1 MLYFIEGGTDKISHI
16 KRIKTMG
23 NHNFNLKLAAV
34 LLVAFALAAQ
44 PAVVL
49 AEESIEEIVVVA
61 KSIKASTQSAIDA
74 KRMADNVADVISAD
88 AVGRFPDQNLAD
100 ALGRVPGISIERDQ
114 GQARYVSFRGSP
126 KRYTTTAFN
135 GVDVPGVENGRI
147 PRFDAYPSVIASQI
161 VANKAITAD
170 MPGESISGYIN
181 VKTFAP
187 GDVDGLAFSM
197 ELGVG
202 KQDLG
207 DGDMSK
213 TNARLSYSND
223 KFGVLIYGSE
233 NSREQVTDNREM
245 EYGSTSSRGSLA
257 PNQLEFRNYLLERT
271 DEAYGGTVEFYLD
284 NGGKV
289 YASTTN
295 TQFTDEE
302 ERNHWY
308 FYFPSGLPDNKG
320 VSPIA
325 DMRYL
330 LQNGFYDNQTNVNTI
345 GADLVFG
352 EWDLEAKYSDIET
365 KNDTWLP
372 FVFLNGKRGDP
383 ELTDVSYDF
392 SDPWDPVLSFDE
404 NIGDVRY
411 PTNLTVDAI
420 GGLDIDTDQ
429 FKFDASRAN
438 KLGVI
443 KAGFKYDSRDATG
456 GGAPLQTIASGP
468 HITQDQIALTRYGSW
483 NTEFT
488 NSINASY
495 VDNKEIYN
503 QMVADGLVKPDFEA
517 DEVLE
522 IQETILS
529 AYLMQTIDMDWG
541 NVVLGIRVEDTDY
554 ETTGIKLV
562 GAVAQP
568 LKVNQNYTNY
578 LPSAHLNWDLR
589 EDQKLRFSWSTG
601 ISRPT
606 YIEARAAGSIS
617 EIGESVSGGNPEL
630 DEEKSWGID
639 VAWEWYFNE
648 ASILSVTAF
657 HRSIDNVI
665 AESTVKVKGSV
676 YSDIA
681 GPDDF
686 WDLSSFDNGKDG
698 KLNGLEL
705 AYTARLDNYVDGFWS
720 GFGMEANLAA
730 ISSEYTTPDG
740 LKFDL
745 PGQSDLS
752 YNVSLFYEDH
762 GFMARLSYR
771 YRDAFA
777 DETETGA
784 VFGFTEAIYWD
795 EQSRVDLA
803 MRYDLEPLIGS
814 KASLFLNVNNLTN
827 ESDRQYAGNLWKPV
841 RIESYG
847 SRYLAG
853 IRFAL

>member
-1 MLYFIEGGTDKISHI
+1 MKKL
-16 KRIKTMG
+16 
-23 NHNFNLKLAAV
+23 NLKYFFVLVIAAV
-34 LLVAFALAAQ
+34 VGTQAPLLI
-44 PAVVL
+44 
-49 AEESIEEIVVVA
+49 AEDAIEEVVVQA

-114 GQARYVSFRGSP
+114 GQARYISFRGSP

-161 VANKAITAD
+161 IANKAITAD

-187 GDVDGLAFSM
+187 GDIDGWAFSA
-197 ELGVG
+197 ELGTG
-202 KQDLG
+202 EQDLG

-213 TNARLSYSND
+213 ANARLSYSND
-223 KFGVLIYGSE
+223 KFGILVYGSE
-233 NSREQVTDNREM
+233 NSRDQVTDNREM
-245 EYGSTSSRGSLA
+245 DYASSSTPGSLV
-257 PNQLEFRNYLLERT
+257 PKQIEYRNYLLERT
-271 DEAYGGTVEFYLD
+271 DEAYGGTIEFYLD

-302 ERNHWY
+302 QRNHWY
-308 FYFPSGLPDNKG
+308 FYFPSGLPANKG
-320 VSPIA
+320 VSPTG
-325 DMRYL
+325 DMRNL
-330 LQNGFYDNQTNVNTI
+330 LQYGFYDNQTNVNTI
-345 GADLVFG
+345 GADLTFG
-352 EWDLEAKYSDIET
+352 EWDIEVKYSDIET
-365 KNDTWLP
+365 VNETWLP
-372 FVFLNGKRGDP
+372 IIFLNGKGGDP
-383 ELTDVSYDF
+383 EISNVAYDF
-392 SDPWDPVLSFDE
+392 SDKWEPSVSFDE

-411 PTNLTVDAI
+411 PTNLTIDAI
-420 GGLDIDTDQ
+420 GALDIDTDQ

-438 KLGVI
+438 KWGVI

-456 GGAPLQTIASGP
+456 GGAPLQTIASGA
-468 HITQDQIALTRYGSW
+468 HITQDQIALARTGSW
-483 NTEFT
+483 ATEFSNT
-488 NSINASY
+488 INATY

-503 QMVADGLVKPDFEA
+503 QMVADGLVQPDFEE
-517 DEVLE
+517 DEALE
-522 IQETILS
+522 IEETILS
-529 AYLMQTIDMDWG
+529 AYLMQTIDMEWG
-541 NVVLGIRVEDTDY
+541 NIVLGVRVEDTDY

-562 GAVAQP
+562 GAVSQP
-568 LKVNQNYTNY
+568 LKVSQSYTNV
-578 LPSAHLNWDLR
+578 LPSAHVNWDFR
-589 EDQKLRFSWSTG
+589 DDQKLRFSFSTG

-617 EIGESVSGGNPEL
+617 EIGEAVTGGNPEL
-630 DEEKSWGID
+630 DEEKSWGVD
-639 VAWEWYFNE
+639 LAWEWYFNE
-648 ASILSVTAF
+648 ASLLSVTAF

-665 AESTVKVKGSV
+665 AESTVKVKGSI
-676 YSDIA
+676 YSDFA
-681 GPDDF
+681 APDDL

-698 KLNGLEL
+698 KLHGLEL
-705 AYTARLDNYVDGFWS
+705 AYTARLDNYLDGFWA
-720 GFGMEANLAA
+720 GFGMEANLTA

-740 LKFDL
+740 LEFDL

-752 YNVSLFYEDH
+752 YNISLFYEDH

-784 VFGFTEAIYWD
+784 VFGFAEPIYWD

-803 MRYDLEPLIGS
+803 MRYDLEPLIGY
-814 KASLFLNVNNLTN
+814 KASLFLNINNLTN
-827 ESDRQYAGNLWKPV
+827 EEDGQYAGKKWKPV

-853 IRFAL
+853 VRFSL